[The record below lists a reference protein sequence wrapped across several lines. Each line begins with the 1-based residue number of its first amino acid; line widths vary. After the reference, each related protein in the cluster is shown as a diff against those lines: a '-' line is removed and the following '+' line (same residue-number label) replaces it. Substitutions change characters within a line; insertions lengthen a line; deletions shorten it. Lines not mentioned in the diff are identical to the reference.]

1 MLFADSLRAAI
12 EASLRLTLPEITSRL
27 WRAFAEGHVSEAE
40 AEELA
45 ALIELKSTRPDQPS
59 APQDRAGS
67 PRTGRNGSRPR
78 TDASMGRRRSWASD
92 GLMPPTV
99 VVHFTQGERSVL
111 AVIAAETQKRQDCR
125 LAIDHIAALAGVG
138 RSTTRNAIREA
149 TRLGLVTVEERR
161 LSGWRNDTNV
171 VRIISAEWTAWL
183 RLARKRKEKREAVAL
198 ASPKVGGVK
207 LPNPT
212 PTKVI
217 DLGKSRPAEPPQRL
231 PRGSG
236 RPSERRADRSR
247 TAR

>member
-1 MLFADSLRAAI
+1 MFANHLRAAI
-12 EASLRLTLPEITSRL
+12 EAAPRISLPAITSQL
-27 WRAFAEGHVSEAE
+27 WRAFGEGHVSEAE

-45 ALIELKSTRPDQPS
+45 ALIEVRSIRPNQS
-59 APQDRAGS
+59 KAPQDRSGS

-92 GLMPPTV
+92 GLMPPTL

-149 TRLGLVTVEERR
+149 VRLGLLTVEERR

-183 RLARKRKEKREAVAL
+183 RLARKRKEKREAVAP

-212 PTKVI
+212 PTTVI
-217 DLGKSRPAEPPQRL
+217 DLGKSRLAEASQEL

-236 RPSERRADRSR
+236 RPDQKRFERNRA
-247 TAR
+247 AR